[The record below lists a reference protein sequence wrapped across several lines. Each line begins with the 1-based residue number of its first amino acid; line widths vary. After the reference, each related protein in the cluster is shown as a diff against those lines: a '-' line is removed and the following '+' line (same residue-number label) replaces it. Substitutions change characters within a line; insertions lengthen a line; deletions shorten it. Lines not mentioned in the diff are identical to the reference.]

1 MKHRSTTVLFFFVT
15 LFLAASGNFVRAQ
28 SRAEL
33 LQELQTRRVE
43 LQRLESE
50 FLAPSVEDSSNYA
63 AFLSQPDTGLIRL
76 LPRERFDSETYRQN
90 KQTLA
95 MRGGGAYYSFSRLAH
110 EYGAGSDLELDSGYL
125 SVGFAG
131 ASYGML
137 VNLGDRSLDQVS
149 LDYPGVKFLVSY
161 EPPAKESSARQA
173 ATQFRQGF
181 TVDQIRYQG
190 RLPVVVNN
198 SYVLRSID
206 YARSDLLVAFR
217 IVRQDSDGSVVL
229 LWKLLKKYP
238 TPALARAN

>member
-15 LFLAASGNFVRAQ
+15 LSLASGNFVRAQ
-28 SRAEL
+28 SRADL
-33 LQELQTRRVE
+33 LHELQAKRVE
-43 LQRLESE
+43 LQQLETE
-50 FLAPSVEDSSNYA
+50 FLAPSVEDRSSYA
-63 AFLSQPDTGLIRL
+63 AFLSQADTGLIRL
-76 LPRERFDSETYRQN
+76 LPRERFDSESYRQN

-131 ASYGML
+131 ANYGML
-137 VNLGDRSLDQVS
+137 ANLGDLSLDQVS
-149 LDYPGVKFLVSY
+149 LEYPSVRFLVSY
-161 EPPAKESSARQA
+161 EPPSKELNARQE
-173 ATQFRQGF
+173 ATQFSQGF
-181 TVDQIRYQG
+181 TVDQIRYQA

-198 SYVLRSID
+198 SYVVRSID
-206 YARSDLLVAFR
+206 YSTSDLLVAFR
-217 IVRQDSDGSVVL
+217 VVRQDSDGSIVI